1 MDTKTKVDVFDKFWI
16 ELENYLNEQ
25 IEDTITDYTEKTKN
39 ESSEDALWNA
49 AREDVVSQ
57 VLSEVEGI
65 KPLYD
70 LVEFLIEDKMWIN
83 KDNMFLKYE
92 KQEKG
97 SV

>member
-1 MDTKTKVDVFDKFWI
+1 MNIKTKSDIFDKFWI
-16 ELENYLNEQ
+16 ELEDYMNNK
-25 IEDTITDYTEKTKN
+25 IENTILDYPEKTKN

-70 LVEFLIEDKMWIN
+70 LVEFLIEDKKWIN
-83 KDNMFLKYE
+83 KDNMFLEYE
-92 KQEKG
+92 I
-97 SV
+97 